1 MKSFDLMFELGA
13 KEWQL
18 DFPTV
23 YGSGWTIGS
32 LGKRN

>member
-18 DFPTV
+18 IFQFMVLQKTMDV
-23 YGSGWTIGS
+23 
-32 LGKRN
+32 